1 MRTEAMMMT
10 VALLGSCVA
19 YIAVQAGQLVLQVL

>member
-1 MRTEAMMMT
+1 MRTKAMMVT

-19 YIAVQAGQLVLQVL
+19 YIAVQAGQLISQVL